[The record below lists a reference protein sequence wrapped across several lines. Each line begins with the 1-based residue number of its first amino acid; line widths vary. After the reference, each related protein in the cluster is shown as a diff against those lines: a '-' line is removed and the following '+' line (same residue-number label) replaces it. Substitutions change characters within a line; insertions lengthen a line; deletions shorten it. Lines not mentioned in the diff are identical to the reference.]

1 MLVKLMNTDSIKNKL
16 LAAQWGCKLAWRID
30 KKMFLFWTILNVG
43 IAVLPAVA
51 LFYNRNIIAN
61 LSAFLSTGT
70 GDFSTVTTDIVL
82 LGIILTVSG
91 LSARM
96 NDGFLYMVMYDSY
109 YLGLEEYMMDSAQRI
124 GLSEMMKK
132 KVKDEYFA
140 AITRCGSLT
149 DLMSSGC
156 ALLARLA
163 SIVSLLAVAFVVSQ
177 FIFFVTCLFIVV
189 VIYLNSALSG
199 KSRVAWKEMREMLR
213 KADYF
218 EKLVQHGDTSKET
231 RIFNSAEQIKREW
244 ANAYQGIEVSGKRRA
259 YDIAQLTFFSKA
271 GFYLFMVLMLVYS
284 LYQVADGK
292 MGPDVLLM
300 IFTLC
305 INIADSVSTIS
316 KSYQQLDYG
325 LYGLDIQRRFFVS
338 NVKNDVEEDQSK
350 AGTALDPHVCFEV
363 KDMSFAYTEDK
374 PVLQNITFQIR
385 QGETVALVGGNG
397 SGKTTLIKVLLG
409 LYRPSAGEV
418 KFMGRSH
425 SDYRK
430 DFVTEKTGVFFQDF
444 YLFHLTLGE
453 NVGIGN
459 VKDIANDNKIKIAM
473 EKGGAAGLILKLR
486 KGLNHLLGKQVD
498 KEGAVLSGGEGQ
510 RVAVARTHMSD
521 KEVMIFDE
529 PASMLDPIAEMEQ
542 FYYIKEKL
550 KARTSILVS
559 HRIGFARLADRILV
573 MDNGSIVEDGTHEE
587 LMRKNSLY
595 AHLFREQAQWYDQ
608 ENSEIAAASHEQ
620 GKGAR
625 T

>member
-1 MLVKLMNTDSIKNKL
+1 MNTDSIKNKL

-61 LSAFLSTGT
+61 LSAFLSSGT
-70 GDFSTVTTDIVL
+70 GDLSTVTTDIVL

-109 YLGLEEYMMDSAQRI
+109 YLGLEEYMMDSAQHV

-244 ANAYQGIEVSGKRRA
+244 ANAYQGIELSGKRRA

-284 LYQVADGK
+284 LYQVAGGK

-338 NVKNDVEEDQSK
+338 NVKTDVEEDQSK
-350 AGTALDPHVCFEV
+350 AVTALDPHVCFEV
-363 KDMSFAYTEDK
+363 RDMSFAYTEDK
-374 PVLQNITFQIR
+374 PVLQHITFQIR

-409 LYRPSAGEV
+409 LYRPSSGEV

-430 DFVTEKTGVFFQDF
+430 DFVTEKIGVFFQDF

-459 VKDIANDNKIKIAM
+459 IKDIANDKKIKNAM

-587 LMRKNSLY
+587 LMRKNRLY

>member
-1 MLVKLMNTDSIKNKL
+1 MKLMNTDSIKNKL

-61 LSAFLSTGT
+61 LSAFLSSGT
-70 GDFSTVTTDIVL
+70 GDLSTVTTDIVL

-109 YLGLEEYMMDSAQRI
+109 YLGLEEYMMDSAQHV

-244 ANAYQGIEVSGKRRA
+244 ANAYQGIELSGKRRA

-284 LYQVADGK
+284 LYQVAGGK

-338 NVKNDVEEDQSK
+338 NVKTDVEEDQSK
-350 AGTALDPHVCFEV
+350 AVTALDPHVCFEV
-363 KDMSFAYTEDK
+363 RDMSFAYTEDK
-374 PVLQNITFQIR
+374 PVLQHITFQIR

-409 LYRPSAGEV
+409 LYRPSSGEV

-430 DFVTEKTGVFFQDF
+430 DFVTEKIGVFFQDF

-459 VKDIANDNKIKIAM
+459 IKDIANDKKIKNAM

-587 LMRKNSLY
+587 LMRKNRLY

>member
-1 MLVKLMNTDSIKNKL
+1 MNTDSIKNKL
-16 LAAQWGCKLAWRID
+16 LAAQWGCTLAWRID

-363 KDMSFAYTEDK
+363 KDMSFTYTEDK

-430 DFVTEKTGVFFQDF
+430 DFVTEKIGVFFQDF